1 MTGDP
6 CHRARQDKVRR
17 RPVTKQKL
25 GKSELCSDWLGWVP
39 IDADRHGG
47 AGVLSEAVGGYPDR
61 VCSAS
66 RVYPK
71 LSEVDQVQK
80 WFKGRNGAIWCNL
93 VQYSADW
100 CNLGLR
106 DLHQFAVRK
115 RYRCKLVQISRHQ
128 MYDVHGWDSLTD
140 GR

>member
-1 MTGDP
+1 VTGDP

-39 IDADRHGG
+39 IDADRHGN

-61 VCSAS
+61 VWSAS

-71 LSEVDQVQK
+71 LSEVVGPEMVWRQK
-80 WFKGRNGAIWCNL
+80 WSR
-93 VQYSADW
+93 
-100 CNLGLR
+100 
-106 DLHQFAVRK
+106 
-115 RYRCKLVQISRHQ
+115 LVQIGGLESGPIWTCSVTSVLTTE
-128 MYDVHGWDSLTD
+128 YFVSLS
-140 GR
+140 